1 MSIALDHDLK
11 NGEKAYGWENIKNL
25 ALEKTVNSESGF
37 PNSITNAD
45 SLAMFA
51 ISKSP

>member
-1 MSIALDHDLK
+1 MIALDHKLK
-11 NGEKAYGWENIKNL
+11 NGVIAYGWENIKKL

-37 PNSITNAD
+37 PDSITNAD

-51 ISKSP
+51 ISKDP